1 MDLDAW
7 ISELRACR
15 TLPERQAKQLCAA
28 AVELLVEEGN
38 VAQVSAPV
46 TICGDIHGQFYDLG
60 ELFVTGGDAP
70 RTSYLFLGGLCRP
83 RLLLGRD
90 LPAAAGAQGAVP

>member
-15 TLPERQAKQLCAA
+15 PLAERQAKQLCAA

-46 TICGDIHGQFYDLG
+46 TICGDIHGQFYDLM
-60 ELFVTGGDAP
+60 EVGGCVA
-70 RTSYLFLGGLCRP
+70 RGIG
-83 RLLLGRD
+83 
-90 LPAAAGAQGAVP
+90 AGGAVSLSCPCFFRGWLAD